1 MEPGMLIT
9 SGGQDSALKA
19 NPCHKKSH
27 AAFPCEQI
35 MYKAAS
41 FWYDRDTKD
50 VTGGMNVHHF
60 TEWLHEQVYSIHPSG
75 FH

>member
-1 MEPGMLIT
+1 MEPSMMIA

-19 NPCHKKSH
+19 